1 MKSIIVNVRVPEYLN
16 DQLQEESLHSGQSIS
31 EVLRNIISDH
41 YSLTVREEDL
51 YTSNRYIFLIVW
63 IFQKKGQPQDH
74 SNKQTLIDLKNTVFE
89 VVKDN
94 QLPIHLVDEFEKL
107 LFDLQRYIN
116 EFGTEN
122 NQFRFCALFHEHTF
136 DYAGLS
142 EYIAYKASENRIQL

>member
-1 MKSIIVNVRVPEYLN
+1 MKSILLNVRIPEHFN

-41 YSLTVREEDL
+41 YSLTVCEEDL

-74 SNKQTLIDLKNTVFE
+74 SDKQTLIDLKNTVLE

-94 QLPIHLVDEFEKL
+94 QLPVHLVEEFEKL
-107 LFDLQRYIN
+107 LFDLQRFIN
-116 EFGTEN
+116 EFGSHN
-122 NQFRFCALFHEHTF
+122 NQFRFCELFQEDTF
-136 DYAGLS
+136 DYSGLS
-142 EYIAYKASENRIQL
+142 EYIANKASENKIQL